1 MKKIGIL
8 TSGGDAPGM
17 NAAINAITWAGA
29 KAGVEIR
36 GYQEGYNGLIDNDYR
51 LLEPYKTSHHANLGG
66 TLLGS
71 SRSER
76 FMEPEIREKTVERL
90 RKEGVEGLVVIGGD
104 GSCRGAQAL
113 TRLGFPTVAIP
124 GTIDNDIPLT
134 ELTLGF
140 KTAISNVIDAIDK
153 IATASASHSFVFVV
167 EVMGRLA
174 GDIALWTGTAA
185 FADAIIATKEDY
197 DLEAIHEKIQFSKA
211 QHKRY
216 QLIVLA
222 EGVASAD
229 EFKEEMDAKFGYE
242 LRKLALGHIQR
253 GGNPSV
259 DDRILGKLFGE
270 RAFEYLHNDEGP
282 GCALGIKENKV
293 SEMDIEEVLGSKNE
307 INRPYQ

>member
-1 MKKIGIL
+1 MRKIGIL

-17 NAAINAITWAGA
+17 NAAINALTWAGA
-29 KAGVEIR
+29 RAEVEIR

-51 LLEPYKTSHHANLGG
+51 LLKPYKTSHHANLGG

-76 FMEPEIREKTVERL
+76 FMDPAVRKEVVKRL
-90 RKEGVEGLVVIGGD
+90 EEEGVEGLVVIGGD
-104 GSCRGAQAL
+104 GSYHGAQEL
-113 TRLGFPTVAIP
+113 IQLGFPTVAIP

-197 DLEAIHEKIQFSKA
+197 DLEAIHEKIQFAKG

-229 EFKEEMDAKFGYE
+229 QFKEEMDSRFGYE
-242 LRKLALGHIQR
+242 IRKLALGHIQR
-253 GGNPSV
+253 GGNPSI

-270 RAFEYLHNDEGP
+270 RAFHYLYRQEGS
-282 GCALGIKENKV
+282 GCAVGIQDNRV
-293 SEMDIEEVLGSKNE
+293 ALMAIEDVLNSDNVM
-307 INRPYQ
+307 NRPYQ